1 MTDDNED
8 RIHAIFTNSPPLG
21 VEDINPEHPDHD
33 RIIASL
39 QRDQC
44 PDCNEHGFVDGPRGG
59 AGINIFCAHCGSGFN
74 VALPRAVFMVQRI
87 PGRKQ

>member
-1 MTDDNED
+1 MSDDD
-8 RIHAIFTNSPPLG
+8 RIHAVITDTPPPG
-21 VEDINPEHPDHD
+21 IEDIHANHPDHD

-44 PDCNEHGFVDGPRGG
+44 PDCNELGFVDGPRGG
-59 AGINIFCAHCGSGFN
+59 AGINIFCAHCGNGFN